1 MKRVVRDVH
10 PLGNRD
16 NATIIVAFVESWV
29 SNDIKEAV
37 RKGGDHLKMT
47 KQQRKRAPEVIKIN
61 PHYPVILEC
70 LRNEALRAR
79 RSLIAA
85 GNTNKRYICN
95 DSMKF
100 PWVLLYEIEND
111 NRKPIAFE
119 VEDGRLVDPAR
130 TLAILSINK
139 LGDFKPFRML
149 SADEK
154 KEVPTGVMTIIQ
166 TERME

>member
-1 MKRVVRDVH
+1 
-10 PLGNRD
+10 
-16 NATIIVAFVESWV
+16 
-29 SNDIKEAV
+29 
-37 RKGGDHLKMT
+37 
-47 KQQRKRAPEVIKIN
+47 
-61 PHYPVILEC
+61 
-70 LRNEALRAR
+70 
-79 RSLIAA
+79 
-85 GNTNKRYICN
+85 
-95 DSMKF
+95 MKF

-139 LGDFKPFRML
+139 LGDFKPYRML

-166 TERME
+166 TERMEW